1 MARLAGV
8 PLLVGG
14 RPLALWGIAAT
25 VVIVAVI
32 IIIIKLLQVVSGE
45 SPTGEG
51 SVTPAATSARSRVR

>member
-1 MARLAGV
+1 MTRLAGV
-8 PLLVGG
+8 PLLVGW

-32 IIIIKLLQVVSGE
+32 IIIQLLQVVSCE
-45 SPTGEG
+45 SPTGGG

>member
-1 MARLAGV
+1 MTRLAGV

-32 IIIIKLLQVVSGE
+32 IIKILQVVSGE
-45 SPTGEG
+45 IPASGG